1 MKFYRTLLKLQRD
14 QKREIE
20 AWKAARKVATFTKN
34 TEDEISK
41 STLST
46 PRKMSRKEMADRE
59 KRLKDLDA
67 WKQRKAEE
75 KLAREK
81 EIQQL
86 ADNEKKRRADEARQ
100 RERILKL
107 REIEVANQ
115 LYKKDFY

>member
-1 MKFYRTLLKLQRD
+1 
-14 QKREIE
+14 
-20 AWKAARKVATFTKN
+20 
-34 TEDEISK
+34 
-41 STLST
+41 
-46 PRKMSRKEMADRE
+46 MADRE